1 MLFASPADVI
11 QYDHHAPVMSQREDV
26 STFEEGRIRALQEE
40 RLALQKKTFTKWI
53 NSFLLKVWN

>member
-1 MLFASPADVI
+1 MLFASPADVT
-11 QYDHHAPVMSQREDV
+11 QYDHHAPVISQREDV
-26 STFEEGRIRALQEE
+26 FTFEEGRIRALQEE